1 MGLPDLARTSNGTRL
16 VLSTDLGHMLVFL
29 CDGNV
34 FNHNALPDDFSNYI
48 TNSTKKQVLPMAPQ
62 PILLHSTFFSL
73 GERGCRSPDSGGP
86 NSRLG
91 HVQIF
96 EYVSLYIYIYVCVYS
111 QG

>member
-48 TNSTKKQVLPMAPQ
+48 TNSTKKTSVANGSATYTTSFYVLQ
-62 PILLHSTFFSL
+62 PWGAWLSKSGL
-73 GERGCRSPDSGGP
+73 RGAK
-86 NSRLG
+86 
-91 HVQIF
+91 F
-96 EYVSLYIYIYVCVYS
+96 
-111 QG
+111 